1 MLASNP
7 VSVKVPITSG
17 GFTMVAKGQKHRV
30 SLEVWGEG
38 QITTL
43 RVTCRQTGKEWF
55 FDTFNGKLRRG
66 FSPDGKL
73 PNCEL
78 PAIKFEPARSSVPS
92 PSQLPISS
100 RKYEDW
106 VMVGGCPY
114 LVPSNEPPDDGFI
127 YEDDEPS
134 DLSRYSEPMSD
145 PTTWQEF

>member
-7 VSVKVPITSG
+7 VSVKVPVVSG
-17 GFTMVAKGQKHRV
+17 NFTMVARGQKHRV

-43 RVTCRQTGKEWF
+43 WVTCKKTGREWF
-55 FDTFNGKLRRG
+55 FDTFNGRLSRG

-78 PAIKFEPARSSVPS
+78 PKIEFQPIKTSFVLS
-92 PSQLPISS
+92 PTMGFVDCGG
-100 RKYEDW
+100 RYYEI
-106 VMVGGCPY
+106 
-114 LVPSNEPPDDGFI
+114 PSNEPTDDDFI
-127 YEDDEPS
+127 YEDTEPS

>member
-1 MLASNP
+1 MLASNL
-7 VSVKVPITSG
+7 VSVKVPVVSG
-17 GFTMVAKGQKHRV
+17 NFTMVAKGQKHRV

-43 RVTCRQTGKEWF
+43 RVTCQQTGKEWF
-55 FDTFNGKLRRG
+55 FDTFNGKLSRG

-92 PSQLPISS
+92 HLPIPC
-100 RKYEDW
+100 YPDW
-106 VMVGGCPY
+106 IECAGRPY
-114 LVPSNEPPDDGFI
+114 LFPSNEPPDDGFI